1 MLLVFA
7 PDLSCIFC
15 WVTPIGKWA
24 IPNLSIP
31 SRFATIYFL
40 ATLSKKALFKL
51 NSNEV
56 AKINTKLKT
65 FSKIFDD
72 IGISYSNGM
81 FTLQDGIYKITLTT
95 SAEASGI
102 YRNFEICIGNEHN
115 FEYVDK
121 MGLVLNTNQNAGYI
135 SELFGTLSLILS
147 NTTFGIYFFN
157 NGSDTGVTFRS
168 GTTLL
173 IEKIK

>member
-1 MLLVFA
+1 MKLL
-7 PDLSCIFC
+7 
-15 WVTPIGKWA
+15 
-24 IPNLSIP
+24 
-31 SRFATIYFL
+31 
-40 ATLSKKALFKL
+40 KL
-51 NSNEV
+51 ILNY
-56 AKINTKLKT
+56 KT

-72 IGISYSNGM
+72 IGYYSIQM
-81 FTLQDGIYKITLTT
+81 ACLLYKMVYKITLTT